1 MPENENLTEY
11 YSNLLIIQYSNKTNA
26 VESIKVFVGGA
37 MVFDLINDLRN
48 AFDVETALGVQLDV
62 LAKYVGAARLVFG
75 VAFDREYF
83 GYCAYG
89 DTTPFLFSGYMA
101 YGAAVPDVQIR
112 DYNESVQSKYELTD
126 EELRMLIKLAI
137 VKNFSNGSLKDIDD
151 GLLALFGTDIYVE
164 ETDNMII
171 TYYLTGSQYQRIF
184 NVAASIRLLP
194 APSGV
199 WALVNVV

>member
-37 MVFDLINDLRN
+37 MVFDLINDLRQ
-48 AFDVETALGVQLDV
+48 AFDVETAIGVQLDI

-89 DTTPFLFSGYMA
+89 DTTLFFFSGYMA

-126 EELRMLIKLAI
+126 EELRTLIKLAI
-137 VKNFSNGSLKDIDD
+137 IKNFSNKSMKDIDD
-151 GLLALFGTDIYVE
+151 GLLALFGADIYVE
-164 ETDNMII
+164 ETANMII
-171 TYYLTGSQYQRIF
+171 TYYLTGAQYQRVF
-184 NVAASIRLLP
+184 NVAASVRLLP
-194 APSGV
+194 APAGV